1 MKIIYLHQ
9 YFKFPNESGG
19 TRSFDLAASFSRL
32 GHHVDI
38 VTSTSDTSYKT
49 GKRWSKIEK
58 NGLVVHYTYLRYR
71 NDMNYY
77 QRLIVF
83 FQFFWFSTL
92 KLISL
97 KGDIVLATST
107 PLTIGVP
114 ALIKKWIHKTPFIFE
129 IRDIWPE
136 AAIAIGAI
144 NNKILQKISYLL
156 EYLIYKQAEALV
168 PLSVDMKQSI
178 ISRYPKLVEKPI
190 QVIENISEI
199 NRFQNGYKNEVSVL
213 KKKIGFQPRFTVLY
227 AGTFGRVNGIDY
239 VIELA
244 NKLIHVDPTIVF
256 VLIGNGSEKQTII
269 QKAEDKRVL
278 NKNIFILDVVPKQ
291 DLPQLYF
298 ECDMGSS
305 FVIPVKE
312 LWANSANKFFDTLAA
327 GKPILINYEGW
338 QKNVIMKE
346 NIGYVLPVVIN
357 DNMVKQFVLYS
368 QKKEVIAK
376 QKENALNIA
385 EACYAIDV
393 AALKYKLIFKDIF
406 TNVKKKNL

>member
-1 MKIIYLHQ
+1 
-9 YFKFPNESGG
+9 
-19 TRSFDLAASFSRL
+19 
-32 GHHVDI
+32 
-38 VTSTSDTSYKT
+38 
-49 GKRWSKIEK
+49 
-58 NGLVVHYTYLRYR
+58 
-71 NDMNYY
+71 
-77 QRLIVF
+77 
-83 FQFFWFSTL
+83 
-92 KLISL
+92 
-97 KGDIVLATST
+97 VLATST